1 MREKLEAYVEQLFA
15 DAALTIRNAEVKQEI
30 LQHTLDRYDD
40 LIAAGKSEQEA
51 YDEAVGGIGDV
62 SGLYEHK
69 KPEAAAEHKTREFPA
84 PGSYPPPTHAAPTK
98 KSGKKLPGW
107 AIALICVGAV
117 LLLAGAA
124 LVVGARSVHTV
135 LGGLSV
141 GYQRYDS
148 ADSYDTLPRGG
159 FGSEGSE
166 TDKLDAITE
175 VEIHWLS
182 GSVYI
187 LQSEDDQVHVQED
200 YAGSNEDYALHYK
213 VDGERLII
221 QPCKSSLFSIK
232 LPRKTLTVSI
242 PKELADLEVETVS
255 AEVELMSGRAANAR
269 ISTTSGN
276 IIGPEFSAQTLELS
290 TVSGNIRLPGL
301 NADTLSCESV
311 SGDVSLG
318 FRLSPS
324 ELTLN
329 SVSGNYV
336 LELPTACYYQ
346 DLTFDTVSGELST
359 DGYTPGTV
367 NACPISAETVSGDLY
382 IRTKK

>member
-1 MREKLEAYVEQLFA
+1 MREKLEAYVGQLFA

-84 PGSYPPPTHAAPTK
+84 PGSYPPPTYAASTK
-98 KSGKKLPGW
+98 KSRKRLPGW

-117 LLLAGAA
+117 LLLACAA
-124 LVVGARSVHTV
+124 LVGVRSVYTA

-141 GYQRYDS
+141 GYQHYDS

-166 TDKLDAITE
+166 ADELNAITE
-175 VEIHWLS
+175 VEIHWIS

-187 LQSEDDQVHVQED
+187 LQSEDDRVHVQED
-200 YAGSNEDYALHYK
+200 YTGTNEDYALHYK

-221 QPCKSSLFSIK
+221 QPCKSSLSSIK

-255 AEVELMSGRAANAR
+255 AEVELMSGRAADAR

-318 FRLSPS
+318 FRLSPG
-324 ELTLN
+324 ELTLS

-336 LELPTACYYQ
+336 LELPTACQYQ

-367 NACPISAETVSGDLY
+367 HACPISAETVSGDLH